1 MEYSEG
7 IDADGEKGETK
18 MKVSELIEMLQTC
31 PQDAIVMYDF
41 ENAFTNEVNGN
52 SSDYGF
58 DYRVKERYYSMS
70 VDDVLIGV
78 GTLRGFVYLTE
89 ELIPVEE
96 ETGGD
101 EDGTE
106 L

>member
-1 MEYSEG
+1 M
-7 IDADGEKGETK
+7 T
-18 MKVSELIEMLQTC
+18 VSELIEMLKKC

-58 DYRVKERYYSMS
+58 DYGVRERYYSMGI
-70 VDDVLIGV
+70 DDVLIGS

-89 ELIPVEE
+89 ELIPVEVNAE
-96 ETGGD
+96 
-101 EDGTE
+101 
-106 L
+106 